1 MVSGVVPG
9 GETLVRS
16 IAGRLPRNSGHQLW
30 KCARGTPLRLYP
42 FHIRFSQACAR
53 HHAFGT
59 KLIHAAHPRVTTY
72 ATHMHAQVAP
82 RRPGVASPAR
92 DNQWPTGRRA
102 RARGRTY
109 HSPAPVHAPP
119 AASHARSASS
129 PPGAARRPHRG
140 AGRQVRQPAHARAW
154 RVCEKGAHEAR
165 GRRVGRAGGRGS
177 ETCCELA
184 L

>member
-1 MVSGVVPG
+1 MPFGGKPGARNNRGIGGFQKLRSSIVEMRQRHASAPVPFSYSVQSS
-9 GETLVRS
+9 LRS
-16 IAGRLPRNSGHQLW
+16 APRIW
-30 KCARGTPLRLYP
+30 YKTYP
-42 FHIRFSQACAR
+42 RSAP
-53 HHAFGT
+53 
-59 KLIHAAHPRVTTY
+59 PRVTTY
-72 ATHMHAQVAP
+72 ATHMHAQVGP

-119 AASHARSASS
+119 AASRARSASS